1 MKTKLFLSAILLT
14 ASLAAFA
21 QTPPPH
27 TYDFAV
33 PNSKGDTI
41 WYLITSPRTVAVSY
55 RCDSA
60 FKLVYKYE
68 AGLNGLYP
76 TRRNWYQ
83 GDLVVPD
90 RVTWQSVEYRVTS
103 IGEYA
108 FFNCPLTSV
117 SLPSGIDSIKKCNF
131 LACSGLKEI
140 TLPDSVRYVGQ
151 SCFVSYDLEEVRM
164 GKLISF
170 LGRGSFSKSGI
181 KRFVCPP
188 LVTKIENSFNDC
200 PDLYEVILPEGMDSI
215 CYCFDGPGD
224 FEGIN
229 PISMSS
235 LRHIRFPNTLVYV
248 YGFCYS
254 GLREVT
260 FPASVRTIGG
270 FADCPYLSSV
280 EFLGGV
286 ENIIDYAFLDDDSL
300 HFMDLSP
307 TCLRFWQGESLFNG
321 TMRSI
326 FLPQSLKKIGYNV
339 FSRRLSSS
347 VCLRQEY
354 PEYFSLVIPEN
365 VDSLHVSAWAPYE
378 NRDSSFFNGELVF
391 KSKVPPRIYIESQQI
406 DTLRDKP
413 YGRIKVYVPCGS
425 LESYMSDPYWHFYY
439 PNTREMEMREFW
451 LDSLCENQIQ
461 AHYGFTPKQSGVY
474 TVVRPA
480 TDSLLC
486 DTLDIYY
493 VKWNKTAMIADTSIR
508 VKDDSSAFEWTW
520 KGEADRYDVVRD
532 GQKVAEVT
540 EPYYR
545 DTDVVANVKYC
556 YQFIP
561 YQDKC
566 KGDASPVRCYT
577 RVVDTTGMDSSGVGT
592 VQKHTLTL
600 RPNPAK
606 ETLFITA
613 AGAASE
619 DGSATHFDGSPY
631 EITDVT
637 GRIVLQGQY
646 NATEGIRVSG
656 LAKGIYLLRMEGK
669 VGKFVKE

>member
-1 MKTKLFLSAILLT
+1 
-14 ASLAAFA
+14 
-21 QTPPPH
+21 
-27 TYDFAV
+27 
-33 PNSKGDTI
+33 
-41 WYLITSPRTVAVSY
+41 
-55 RCDSA
+55 
-60 FKLVYKYE
+60 
-68 AGLNGLYP
+68 
-76 TRRNWYQ
+76 
-83 GDLVVPD
+83 
-90 RVTWQSVEYRVTS
+90 
-103 IGEYA
+103 
-108 FFNCPLTSV
+108 
-117 SLPSGIDSIKKCNF
+117 
-131 LACSGLKEI
+131 
-140 TLPDSVRYVGQ
+140 
-151 SCFVSYDLEEVRM
+151 
-164 GKLISF
+164 
-170 LGRGSFSKSGI
+170 
-181 KRFVCPP
+181 
-188 LVTKIENSFNDC
+188 
-200 PDLYEVILPEGMDSI
+200 MDSI
-215 CYCFDGPGD
+215 CNCFNGPGYD
-224 FEGIN
+224 DDTDN

-248 YGFCYS
+248 SGFDYA

-260 FPASVRTIGG
+260 FPASVRTING
-270 FADCPYLSSV
+270 FFNCPYLSSL

-286 ENIIDYAFLDDDSL
+286 ETIGWGSLWGNSL
-300 HFMDLSP
+300 HFIDLSP
-307 TCLRFWQGESLFNG
+307 TCLRIWHGQSLFNE

-326 FLPQSLKKIGYNV
+326 FLPQSLKKIDFLV
-339 FSRRLSSS
+339 FLFR
-347 VCLRQEY
+347 VEKKFFRQLY

-365 VDSLHVSAWAPYE
+365 VDSLHVSAWAPYKY
-378 NRDSSFFNGELVF
+378 RDSSFVNGELVF
-391 KSKVPPRIYIESQQI
+391 KSNVPPRIYIESQQI

-520 KGEADRYDVVRD
+520 KGEADRYDVLRD

-619 DGSATHFDGSPY
+619 DGSVKSYDNLPY
-631 EITDVT
+631 EITDIT

-646 NATEGIRVSG
+646 NATEGIHVGG

-669 VGKFVKE
+669 VGKFGKN

>member
-14 ASLAAFA
+14 VGLAAFA

-60 FKLVYKYE
+60 FKWVVKNE
-68 AGLNGLYP
+68 AGLNGFYP

-131 LACSGLKEI
+131 MVCSGLKEI
-140 TLPDSVRYVGQ
+140 TLPDSVQYVGQ

-170 LGRGSFSKSGI
+170 LGSGSFSNSGI

-188 LVTKIENSFNDC
+188 SVTKIEGSFNDC

-215 CYCFDGPGD
+215 CWC
-224 FEGIN
+224 FEGHVEVEEDGANI
-229 PISMSS
+229 ICTSS

-248 YGFCYS
+248 EGFEFS

-260 FPASVRTIGG
+260 FPASVRTIRK
-270 FADCPYLSSV
+270 FNNCPSLSSV

-286 ENIIDYAFLDDDSL
+286 ENIFYYSFLDDDSL
-300 HFMDLSP
+300 HFMDLSQ

-326 FLPQSLKKIGYNV
+326 FLPQSLKKIGYAV
-339 FSRRLSSS
+339 FSRRVYRS
-347 VCLRQEY
+347 LRQLY

-365 VDSLHVSAWAPYE
+365 VDSLHVSAWSPYMC
-378 NRDSSFFNGELVF
+378 RDSSFFNGELVF
-391 KSKVPPRIYIESQQI
+391 KSKVPPRIYDYSPKKI
-406 DTLRDKP
+406 DTLYDKP

-461 AHYGFTPKQSGVY
+461 ALYGFTPKQSGVY
-474 TVVRPA
+474 TMVRPA

-493 VKWNKTAMIADTSIR
+493 VRWYKTAMIADTSIR

-520 KGEADRYDVVRD
+520 KGEADRYDVMRD

-545 DTDVVANVKYC
+545 DTDVVANVQYC

-577 RVVDTTGMDSSGVGT
+577 RVQDSTGVDSSGVYSIRN
-592 VQKHTLTL
+592 HSLSL
-600 RPNPAK
+600 YPNPAK
-606 ETLFITA
+606 QSLFLTNGERYENI
-613 AGAASE
+613 
-619 DGSATHFDGSPY
+619 PY

-637 GRIVLQGQY
+637 GRMVLQGSY
-646 NATEGIRVSG
+646 NAAEGIHVGNLS
-656 LAKGIYLLRMEGK
+656 KGVYLLRIEGRF
-669 VGKFVKE
+669 GRFVKE